1 MFLKVCYLYPLKSVI
16 MFFSDNQDAKLN
28 VDDTGIYLIRIRN
41 SNNAQLIYYQSE
53 GNPTSITMQINNITT
68 FETTSP
74 GTQPLPRKS
83 L

>member
-1 MFLKVCYLYPLKSVI
+1 MFLKVSYLYPLKSVI
-16 MFFSDNQDAKLN
+16 MFFSDTQDAKLN
-28 VDDTGIYLIRIRN
+28 VDDTGIYLIGIRN

-53 GNPTSITMQINNITT
+53 GNPTSITTQINNITT